1 MVNVGV
7 IIDDCLTVL
16 NIEAVRKPIL
26 HPIKAKEH
34 CKNTKIEYELQYF
47 KNFYKSWLN
56 PMNQ

>member
-47 KNFYKSWLN
+47 KNFYKS
-56 PMNQ
+56 